1 MKNKKI
7 SMIAA
12 LSKNNVIGKD
22 GGLPWHIKKD
32 FSWFVSQTIGKTI
45 VMGRKNYED
54 IIKYTKG
61 KPLKDRKNIIL
72 TTKDINPA
80 GFYVEHDINNLLNS
94 SEDLMIIG
102 GAEIYKH
109 FLPYADQLI
118 LTEID
123 SVIEGDIYFPNYNKA
138 DFQETFRKSDTEND
152 LHFDFVIY
160 DKCV

>member
-1 MKNKKI
+1 MNNRKI

-12 LSKNNVIGKD
+12 LSDNKVIGKD

-32 FSWFVSQTIGKTI
+32 FAWFVSQTINKTI

-72 TTKDINPA
+72 TTKSIDAP
-80 GFYVEHDINNLLNS
+80 GFYIENDINNLLNGT
-94 SEDLMIIG
+94 EDLMIIG
-102 GAEIYKH
+102 GAEIYKQ
-109 FLPYADQLI
+109 FLPYANQLI
-118 LTEID
+118 LTEIHKE
-123 SVIEGDIYFPNYNKA
+123 IEGDIYFPTYNKEQ
-138 DFQETFRKSDTEND
+138 FKETFRKSETEND